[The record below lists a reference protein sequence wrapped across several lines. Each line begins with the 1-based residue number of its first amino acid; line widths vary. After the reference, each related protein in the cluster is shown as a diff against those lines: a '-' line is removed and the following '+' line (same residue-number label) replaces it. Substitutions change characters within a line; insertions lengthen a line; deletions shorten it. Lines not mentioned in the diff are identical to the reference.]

1 MKYNPKEERS
11 HLHQVNRKA
20 QNTFNITDNDSFK
33 ALAKRIFIKS
43 DSNDP
48 DNDSE
53 IDFFEAAAAAAAAA
67 GGTVD

>member
-1 MKYNPKEERS
+1 M
-11 HLHQVNRKA
+11 NRKA

-33 ALAKRIFIKS
+33 ALAKRIFIKT

-53 IDFFEAAAAAAAAA
+53 IDFFEAAAAAAAAG